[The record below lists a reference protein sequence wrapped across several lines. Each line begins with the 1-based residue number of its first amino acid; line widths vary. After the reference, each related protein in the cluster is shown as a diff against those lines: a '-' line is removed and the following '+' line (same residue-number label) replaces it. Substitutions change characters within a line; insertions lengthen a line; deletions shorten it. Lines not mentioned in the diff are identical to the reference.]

1 MHSHKRKGTNMD
13 NYKGWKIIYR
23 PIGGQHWRAEQYG
36 IGMCANSVEAL
47 KRMIDIRV
55 KEAQER
61 YGAQW

>member
-1 MHSHKRKGTNMD
+1 MD

-36 IGMCANSVEAL
+36 VGMCANSVDLL
-47 KRMIDIRV
+47 KRMIDMRV